1 MTDHRKTDEAT
12 MLEFCCSDVG
22 VACKQVTRASSAE
35 ELVGLVAAH
44 AKSKHGVDLN
54 ATLIDYAVT
63 KVHPASG

>member
-1 MTDHRKTDEAT
+1 MSDHRQDGEAD
-12 MLEFCCSDVG
+12 MLEFCCRDVG
-22 VACKQVTRASSAE
+22 VACKQVTRAATAE

-54 ATLIDYAVT
+54 GTLIDYAIT